1 MSYFQDFPNTNFYN
15 QDLGWLIRKYKELN
29 GDVKILQHIYDM
41 IKEQIKDITIEQL
54 QEWLDDGTLENYLLK
69 AANDLKIYNP
79 LNYGCKGDGV
89 TDDTLNFQKCID
101 DCVSNGGVVLVP
113 DGVYIIDCIEI
124 YGGCMV
130 IGQSIK
136 NTVIKEKNGGIK
148 NSLILMSG
156 SYTSIRNIQLQG
168 NNDGTYDSSYTKH
181 GISFVTSH
189 EDFAYRLL
197 LEDLYINS
205 FTGNG
210 IYLNKGIYGYLA
222 DTSFNHIMSYYN
234 ARGMYINEN
243 SDFKISD
250 CTFAENRF
258 EGIYINSSSI
268 RIENTKCYLNGVGTP
283 MNDPKTRFHCINIGS
298 YGASLSN
305 IICQENYGDG
315 IHINGGSNIS
325 LTSIVVDA
333 SGIGGFTNEY
343 NLKDKGDRIPVPSSH
358 NAYYGINFNNGFRI
372 NAMGIVIMNFLS
384 YSQYGQ
390 PMTAGFHFNNGS
402 AINLNGTCVI
412 ENTATYDGSINKD
425 NQIQIN
431 DKLLGKLSLIQL
443 YTNNITLSDVVTGG
457 SGGSFKLDIENYRIA
472 LVILRI
478 GRSAGIYDN
487 LVVSISKGNGNT
499 CTHIL
504 SNNTNISVTDG
515 SVASFTISHDVYSV
529 EIVNILTN
537 RTT

>member
-1 MSYFQDFPNTNFYN
+1 MPIIENIHTNDTYEIADRIARPLAVN
-15 QDLGWLIRKYKELN
+15 S
-29 GDVKILQHIYDM
+29 
-41 IKEQIKDITIEQL
+41 
-54 QEWLDDGTLENYLLK
+54 
-69 AANDLKIYNP
+69 KIYNV
-79 LNYGCKGDGV
+79 LSYDCKGDGV
-89 TDDTLNFQKCID
+89 TDDTLKFQKCID
-101 DCVSNGGVVLVP
+101 DCVSNGGIVYVP
-113 DGVYIIDCIEI
+113 DGIYVIDGIEL
-124 YGGCMV
+124 YGGCMM

-136 NTVIKEKNGGIK
+136 NTIIKEKKNGVK
-148 NSLILMSG
+148 NSLVLMSG
-156 SYTSIRNIQLQG
+156 SYTTIKNMQLQG
-168 NNDGTYDSSYTKH
+168 NNDGSYDNSYTKH
-181 GISFVTSH
+181 GISFVTTH

-210 IYLNKGIYGYLA
+210 IYLNEGINGYLA
-222 DTSFNHIMSYYN
+222 DSLFNHIMSYYN

-243 SDFKISD
+243 SDFKITN

-258 EGIYINSSSI
+258 EGIYITSSSI
-268 RIENTKCYLNGVGTP
+268 FIENTKCYLNGVGTP
-283 MNDPKTRFHCINIGS
+283 MQNPKTRFHGINIGS

-325 LTSIVVDA
+325 LASIVIDA

-343 NLKDKGDRIPVPSSH
+343 NLKDKGDRVAVPSSH
-358 NAYYGINFNNGFRI
+358 NAYYGINFNDGFRI
-372 NAMGIVIMNFLS
+372 NAMGVVIMNFLS
-384 YSQYGQ
+384 YTQYGQ

-402 AINLNGTCVI
+402 AINLNGTCVV
-412 ENTATYDGSINKD
+412 ENTATYDGVINND
-425 NQIQIN
+425 NQVQIN

-443 YTNNITLSDVVTGG
+443 YTDNVTLSDVVTGR

-478 GRSAGIYDN
+478 GRSAGNYDN

-499 CTHIL
+499 YTHIL
-504 SNNTNISVTDG
+504 SNNSSISVSDG

-537 RTT
+537 RG